1 MMKCEF
7 FTILLQ
13 KIYSKHSEYGKE
25 KAGKEREPTI
35 RIL

>member
-13 KIYSKHSEYGKE
+13 KKLEAVILWLRKNGK
-25 KAGKEREPTI
+25 RR
-35 RIL
+35 RIVHPDS